1 MKAESGQNNNSR
13 ADMGAVAPG
22 TTSAQRSS
30 AGLPNLQS
38 RWNLSLSS
46 LGLHPA
52 SPANSP
58 PKCQDNGGLEQQK
71 WSRTFRQLKRK
82 KQELPNSSAD
92 CTGRGSADF
101 CQLPGSRHFW
111 LCGLS
116 VLYHSYFY
124 NAKAAI
130 DSTEMNGCGSFP
142 ITL

>member
-58 PKCQDNGGLEQQK
+58 GQNVRTMGDWSNKNGA
-71 WSRTFRQLKRK
+71 
-82 KQELPNSSAD
+82 ELS
-92 CTGRGSADF
+92 
-101 CQLPGSRHFW
+101 
-111 LCGLS
+111 
-116 VLYHSYFY
+116 
-124 NAKAAI
+124 
-130 DSTEMNGCGSFP
+130 DS
-142 ITL
+142 